1 MNFLFQE
8 WRKIVGV
15 VLGSFVFLSNLF
27 KTSFAI
33 LLQKGLKSFMHERI
47 VSKVCSEKCR
57 VHFAE
62 DVKQAICFPHAEH
75 PQREQERC

>member
-1 MNFLFQE
+1 MNSLFQE

-15 VLGSFVFLSNLF
+15 VLGSFCFLSLF

-33 LLQKGLKSFMHERI
+33 LLQKSLKSFVHERI
-47 VSKVCSEKCR
+47 VSKVYSEKCR

-62 DVKQAICFPHAEH
+62 DVKQVICFPHAEH
-75 PQREQERC
+75 PQREQERG